1 MWIDDLKYP
10 EQFEDVLRRTLEL
23 NPTFEI
29 KSKVMPMDII
39 HVVISGYNDNP
50 MSRRLLGNEQIL
62 ENITSRCYIKNNF
75 KKYKQIYLVNEAF
88 RKKLTQTAGLESIST
103 EMLYNLP
110 YDFFYLQ
117 LQYNSN
123 VIVKREKLE
132 GCFVAREKYSN
143 KFIENEFL
151 VLVLKL
157 EHGYVPLKL
166 KMGQTV
172 QDSIE
177 EVWSKE
183 NVLDNERKELQKVF
197 YDLLQI
203 VIYMCSVNPDIKKVR
218 KSGTQKKNK
227 KKEKPIDYFE
237 LGYILGAT
245 FGATKYV
252 YEDDSSVETVKDTQK
267 RIHFRRPHWATYH
280 VGKGRTE
287 TIVKWI
293 DTILVNGKGNEDEL
307 DVIVHKIK

>member
-1 MWIDDLKYP
+1 
-10 EQFEDVLRRTLEL
+10 
-23 NPTFEI
+23 
-29 KSKVMPMDII
+29 MPMDII

-166 KMGQTV
+166 KNLHST
-172 QDSIE
+172 
-177 EVWSKE
+177 
-183 NVLDNERKELQKVF
+183 
-197 YDLLQI
+197 
-203 VIYMCSVNPDIKKVR
+203 KVR
-218 KSGTQKKNK
+218 L
-227 KKEKPIDYFE
+227 KP
-237 LGYILGAT
+237 
-245 FGATKYV
+245 
-252 YEDDSSVETVKDTQK
+252 
-267 RIHFRRPHWATYH
+267 
-280 VGKGRTE
+280 
-287 TIVKWI
+287 
-293 DTILVNGKGNEDEL
+293 
-307 DVIVHKIK
+307 